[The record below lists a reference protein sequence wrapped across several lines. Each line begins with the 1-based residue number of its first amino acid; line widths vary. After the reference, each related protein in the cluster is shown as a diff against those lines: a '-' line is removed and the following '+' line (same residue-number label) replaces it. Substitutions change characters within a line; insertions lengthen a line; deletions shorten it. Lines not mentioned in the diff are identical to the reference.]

1 VHHKNKKKLGSN
13 LLNKTKMDIEI
24 EKLIA
29 KAHNAITRTKGKE
42 YAPTATEIQEWLDKN
57 VLEK

>member
-1 VHHKNKKKLGSN
+1 
-13 LLNKTKMDIEI
+13 MDIEI

-29 KAHNAITRTKGKE
+29 KAHNAIIRTKGKE
-42 YAPTATEIQEWLDKN
+42 YATEIQEWLDKN